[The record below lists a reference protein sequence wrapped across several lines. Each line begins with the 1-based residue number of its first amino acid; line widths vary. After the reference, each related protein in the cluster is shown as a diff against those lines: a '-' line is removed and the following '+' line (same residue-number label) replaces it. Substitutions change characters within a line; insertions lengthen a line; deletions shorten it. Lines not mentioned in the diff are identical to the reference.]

1 MKTKIT
7 EKENSKSEIK
17 VDAHYLGVG
26 ISIGLMFGIAFD
38 NIGLGLSMGVVF
50 GLCLGTISGSI
61 KNK

>member
-17 VDAHYLGVG
+17 VDAPYLGVG
-26 ISIGLMFGIAFD
+26 ISIDLMFGVAFD

-50 GLCLGTISGSI
+50 DLCLGTISGSI
-61 KNK
+61 NNK